1 MKRIQ
6 ADLLKK
12 ALQESKILLVQGPKN
27 VGKIALVEKILG
39 ELNASFSLVN
49 CTKKSD
55 LRAEIANEHQEYLIL
70 NNAHESDELQEV
82 VEAALNGE
90 IAHSL
95 ILVCSF
101 RPILDELLL
110 EVLEANGM
118 VFTIFAPTFYEAAQ
132 HFGIAEESRL
142 MEERLIF
149 GNFPKVIDDLP
160 HAELTL
166 RELVQDILITHFGP
180 NDRVN
185 KGDKLMRVMAQL
197 AFHVG
202 EPVSYNEIGEKIDL
216 DNETVERYVKLLID
230 AYLILAL
237 PSYHTEQRYELKKS
251 YCFYFLDNG
260 MRNVLISN
268 LNPTFLR
275 NDMDVLWRNYVIA
288 ERYKWLVVNQ
298 MDVEQYFWRSHTRQQ
313 IDLLE
318 VTPNGMQAYKTD
330 WEKRGKI
337 KIPALFTG
345 YYPEAKSGL
354 LNKNTYWT
362 FLSKKG

>member
-6 ADLLKK
+6 ADQLKR

-27 VGKIALVEKILG
+27 VGKVALVEKMLG
-39 ELNASFSLVN
+39 ELNASFSLLN
-49 CTKKSD
+49 CSKKND
-55 LRAEIANEHQEYLIL
+55 LITEISHENQEYLIL
-70 NNAHESDELQEV
+70 NDAHESDQLQSV

-90 IAHSL
+90 INHSL
-95 ILVCSF
+95 ILICSF

-118 VFTIFAPTFYEAAQ
+118 VFTLFAPTFYEAAQ

-149 GNFPKVIDDLP
+149 GNYPKVIDDLD

-180 NDRVN
+180 QDRVN
-185 KGDKLMRVMAQL
+185 KGDKLMRVMGQL
-197 AFHVG
+197 AFNIG
-202 EPVSYNEIGEKIDL
+202 EPVSYNEIGEKVDL

-230 AYLILAL
+230 AFVIIAL
-237 PSYHTEQRYELKKS
+237 PSYHNEKRYELKKS
-251 YCFYFLDNG
+251 FCFYFLDNG

-288 ERYKWLVVNQ
+288 ERYKWVAVNN
-298 MDVEQYFWRSHTRQQ
+298 MHIDHYFWRSHTRQQ

-318 VTPNGMQAYKTD
+318 LSGSGMNAYKTD
-330 WEKRGKI
+330 WEKRGKV
-337 KIPALFTG
+337 KIPALFTS
-345 YYPEAKSGL
+345 YYPTVKSGL

-362 FLSKKG
+362 FLSKKA